1 MCVKI
6 INSYFSSMK
15 PLRVILLLVLFSNE
29 SFAQD
34 YVNYHRINNRADEC
48 IVRSDFK
55 TAAVKLDSLYNGYTF
70 MYARHCFKAL
80 QIACVLND
88 TPGVYK
94 WLTKCVLQGV
104 PLWMVRA
111 NAITTQAQYYPRSQ
125 HIINSY
131 DSLYKI
137 YQSRINLPLA
147 RTIDKM
153 FIYDQKLTYRVNN
166 GFFLWKLYDYSRW
179 RHNNRNQYR
188 TIQSFIKQYG
198 YPGEK
203 LIGLPASDRDSA
215 ALYNF
220 FVRRAHTTIL
230 RIELQYMMQ
239 HCYSNPRKD
248 IRKELL
254 QQITLGNLEARQYG
268 VYADFMYEYGRQKYG
283 HYERYYEWFRD
294 HATED
299 TTIINAR
306 RDSIGLPP
314 LQLRTKQHA
323 LFDSVL
329 KYKVHNRIL
338 SDI

>member
-1 MCVKI
+1 MR
-6 INSYFSSMK
+6 
-15 PLRVILLLVLFSNE
+15 PLFTILLFVLFIHRSH
-29 SFAQD
+29 AQD

-48 IVRSDFK
+48 ILRGDFK
-55 TAAVKLDSLYNGYTF
+55 TAAVKLDSLYHGYTF
-70 MYARHCFKAL
+70 LYARHCFKAL

-88 TPGVYK
+88 TPNVHK
-94 WLTKCVLQGV
+94 WLTKCFLQGV
-104 PLWMVRA
+104 PLWMIRI
-111 NAITTQAQYYPRSQ
+111 NAIATQAQYYPRSQ
-125 HIINSY
+125 SIINSY

-179 RHNNRNQYR
+179 RHNNRKQYR

-203 LIGLPASDRDSA
+203 LIGLPEDDGDSA
-215 ALYNF
+215 KHYKF
-220 FVRRAHTTIL
+220 YVRRAHTVIL

-248 IRKELL
+248 IRAALL
-254 QQITLGNLEARQYG
+254 EQVTLGNLEACQYG
-268 VYADFMYEYGRQKYG
+268 VYADYMYEYGRQKYG

-306 RDSIGLPP
+306 RDSLGLPS
-314 LQLRTKQHA
+314 LQLRQKQHA

-329 KYKVHNRIL
+329 KNNVRNRIL

>member
-1 MCVKI
+1 MRRLLI
-6 INSYFSSMK
+6 ILCIGLCNI
-15 PLRVILLLVLFSNE
+15 VH
-29 SFAQD
+29 AQD
-34 YVNYHRINNRADEC
+34 YINYNRINNRADEC
-48 IVRSDFK
+48 ILRGDYK
-55 TAAVKLDSLYNGYTF
+55 NAAVKLDSLYNGYSF

-80 QIACVLND
+80 QIACVRND
-88 TPGVYK
+88 TAGVYK
-94 WLTKCVLQGV
+94 WLTKCFLQGV
-104 PLWMVRA
+104 PVWMVRI
-111 NAITTQAQYYPRSQ
+111 NAIATQAQYYPRSQ
-125 HIINSY
+125 NIINNY

-153 FIYDQKLTYRVNN
+153 FIYDQKLTDRVNN
-166 GFFLWKLYDYSRW
+166 GFWLWKVYDYPHW
-179 RHNNRNQYR
+179 LHNNKKQYR
-188 TIQSFIKQYG
+188 KVQSFIKQYG

-203 LIGLPASDRDSA
+203 LIGLPEDEGDSA
-215 ALYNF
+215 KHYKWYA
-220 FVRRAHTTIL
+220 RRGHTTIL

-248 IRKELL
+248 IRAALL
-254 QQITLGNLEARQYG
+254 EQVTLGNLEARQYG
-268 VYADFMYEYGRQKYG
+268 VYADYMYEYGRQKYG

-306 RDSIGLPP
+306 RDSLGLPP
-314 LQLRTKQHA
+314 VQMRIQQHA

-329 KYKVHNRIL
+329 KNNVRNRIL

>member
-1 MCVKI
+1 MRL
-6 INSYFSSMK
+6 FFT
-15 PLRVILLLVLFSNE
+15 ILLIILCITASH
-29 SFAQD
+29 AQD

-48 IVRSDFK
+48 ILNSDFK
-55 TAAVKLDSLYNGYTF
+55 TAAVKLDSLYNGYSF

-88 TPGVYK
+88 TASVYK
-94 WLTKCVLQGV
+94 WLTKCFLQGV

-111 NAITTQAQYYPRSQ
+111 NAITTTSQNYPRSQ

-131 DSLYKI
+131 DSLFKI

-153 FIYDQKLTYRVNN
+153 FDYDQKLTYRVNN
-166 GFFLWKLYDYSRW
+166 GFWLWKVYDYPHW
-179 RHNNRNQYR
+179 RHNNRKQYR

-203 LIGLPASDRDSA
+203 LIGLPESNRDSA
-215 ALYNF
+215 ANYKF
-220 FVRRAHTTIL
+220 FVRRGHTSIL

-254 QQITLGNLEARQYG
+254 EQVTLGNLEARQYG
-268 VYADFMYEYGRQKYG
+268 VFADYMREYGRQKYG

-306 RDSIGLPP
+306 RDLLGLPS
-314 LQLRTKQHA
+314 LQLRKRQHA
-323 LFDSVL
+323 LFDSVF
-329 KYKVHNRIL
+329 KHNVRNRIL